1 MNIPYEWQIG
11 WRYTRTGKRT
21 TGNGF
26 ISFIS
31 LISMGGIALG
41 VSALII
47 VLAVMSGFQK
57 EVRDRMLSVLAHIE
71 IISPTGS
78 LPTWRQTATEARRN
92 SEVRAAAPYVEAQ
105 ALLAHQGA
113 VSGVALRGIDPV
125 FEAHVSELD
134 SAMKSGRLAHLKAGE
149 FGIVLGAQLAED
161 LAVAPGDTLTLV
173 APQATATP
181 AGLLPR
187 YKLFKVKGL
196 FESGHYEFD
205 HSLALIH
212 IADAQTLF
220 RLDAPT
226 GVRVRLRDMQQA
238 PQVARALARSLSG
251 QLYVRDWTTQNR
263 TWFAA
268 VQVEKRMM
276 FIILMLIIAVA
287 AFNLVS
293 SLVMT
298 VTSKQADIAILR
310 TLGARPG
317 SIMKIFI
324 VQGITIGAIGT
335 VLGIAFGCLIAA
347 NIPTL
352 APMIERALHIQFL
365 PPSIYFISTLPAD
378 LILSDVVK
386 IGGIAFLL
394 AALATLYPSWR
405 AARIQPAAALRYE

>member
-1 MNIPYEWQIG
+1 MNLPYEWQIG

-31 LISMGGIALG
+31 LISMAGIALG

-47 VLAVMSGFQK
+47 VLSVMNGFQK

-71 IISPTGS
+71 IFSPTGA
-78 LPTWRQTATEARRN
+78 LPDWRQTADEARRH

-105 ALLAHQGA
+105 ALVARRSA
-113 VSGVALRGIDPV
+113 VSGVALRGIDPD
-125 FEAHVSELD
+125 FEKHISNLV
-134 SAMKSGRLAHLKAGE
+134 MKSGRLARLKAGK
-149 FGIVLGAQLAED
+149 FGIVLGTQLAED
-161 LAVAPGDTLTLV
+161 LAVAPGDTLTV
-173 APQATATP
+173 IAPQSETTP

-187 YKLFKVKGL
+187 YKLFKVVGA

-205 HSLALIH
+205 RSLALIH
-212 IADAQTLF
+212 LADAQTLF
-220 RLDAPT
+220 RLEAPT
-226 GVRVRLRDMQQA
+226 GVRVRLHDMQRA
-238 PQVARALARSLSG
+238 PEVARALARSLSG

-310 TLGARPG
+310 TLGAQPA

-324 VQGITIGAIGT
+324 MQGVTIGALGT
-335 VLGIAFGCLIAA
+335 ALGIAFGCLIAA
-347 NIPTL
+347 NIPVL
-352 APMIERALHIQFL
+352 APMVERALHIQFL
-365 PPSIYFISTLPAD
+365 PPSIYFISSLPSD
-378 LILSDVVK
+378 LIASDVIR
-386 IGGIAFLL
+386 IGGFAFLL
-394 AALATLYPSWR
+394 SALATLYPSWR